1 MEQLNTVTY
10 WLDLPLSWW
19 IHNMFHAILLSPYYE
34 MREHG
39 TSYSTPPSEYIAGE
53 PKWEVAEVLASH

>member
-1 MEQLNTVTY
+1 
-10 WLDLPLSWW
+10 
-19 IHNMFHAILLSPYYE
+19 MFHAILLSPYYE